1 MICTMS
7 RLAVAAPFLLAL
19 TTLFSTGH
27 AQTDARSAASLKFES
42 GFAGPPS
49 GTWPADAPPV
59 RFYFPPG
66 ASAPSCGLL
75 VASGK
80 QVLPLVEPDEGSNFP
95 QCVGV
100 PAAMVLQQ
108 GAQRFLLLRVKQK
121 DTRED
126 TSLNDMLLLDRGGVP
141 QMRDDLSSTSAPD
154 GSKPLPQVAAWL
166 RARWAL
172 QTDAD
177 QGARPLPE
185 HTATTPGA
193 YLAVSQ
199 KSGGQ
204 CQFSVGAP
212 ERAAPSLQVTH
223 PCERVAATSVFQQ
236 GAESWFVVL
245 LSGGSTS
252 GTAGK
257 SQALVFVS
265 DAKGAREQPEL
276 GAELQ
281 SKAAEGKIL
290 PLRQALQKLVAKPKG

>member
-1 MICTMS
+1 M
-7 RLAVAAPFLLAL
+7 
-19 TTLFSTGH
+19 
-27 AQTDARSAASLKFES
+27 QTDVRNDAPTDVSGDAPSPLRHAASLRFER
-42 GFAGPPS
+42 GFAGPPAS
-49 GTWPADAPPV
+49 TWPADAPPV
-59 RFYFPPG
+59 RFYFAPG

-75 VASGK
+75 IASGR
-80 QVLPLVEPDEGSNFP
+80 QVLPLVEPDEGSHFP

-108 GAQRFLLLRVKQK
+108 GSQRFLLLRVKQK

-154 GSKPLPQVAAWL
+154 GGKPLPQVAAWL

-199 KSGGQ
+199 KSAGH
-204 CQFSVGAP
+204 CQFSVGTPA
-212 ERAAPSLQVTH
+212 RATPSLQVTH
-223 PCERVAATSVFQQ
+223 VCERVSATSAFQQ

-245 LSGGSTS
+245 LGGSGGPGS
-252 GTAGK
+252 TAGNPGNPGNPGK
-257 SQALVFVS
+257 GQALVFVS

>member
-1 MICTMS
+1 
-7 RLAVAAPFLLAL
+7 
-19 TTLFSTGH
+19 
-27 AQTDARSAASLKFES
+27 
-42 GFAGPPS
+42 
-49 GTWPADAPPV
+49 
-59 RFYFPPG
+59 
-66 ASAPSCGLL
+66 
-75 VASGK
+75 
-80 QVLPLVEPDEGSNFP
+80 
-95 QCVGV
+95 
-100 PAAMVLQQ
+100 
-108 GAQRFLLLRVKQK
+108 
-121 DTRED
+121 
-126 TSLNDMLLLDRGGVP
+126 
-141 QMRDDLSSTSAPD
+141 MRHDLSSTSAPD
-154 GSKPLPQVAAWL
+154 GSKPLSQVAAWL

-199 KSGGQ
+199 KSAGQ

-212 ERAAPSLQVTH
+212 ERATPSLQVTH
-223 PCERVAATSVFQQ
+223 ACDRVAATSVFQQ

-245 LSGGSTS
+245 LGGSGGSGS
-252 GTAGK
+252 AAGNAGK
-257 SQALVFVS
+257 GQALVFVS